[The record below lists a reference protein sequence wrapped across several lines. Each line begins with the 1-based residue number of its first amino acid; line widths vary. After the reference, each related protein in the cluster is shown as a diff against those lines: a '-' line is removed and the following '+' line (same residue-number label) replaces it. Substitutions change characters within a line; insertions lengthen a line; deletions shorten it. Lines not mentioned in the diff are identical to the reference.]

1 MIVDELIKI
10 IDSEFKRFNLERYIA
25 SRALIPSNKLF
36 IYRIRFLINIDNLSE
51 ETRANITKAINNIKL
66 QLSSFYYFYYEDG
79 IVFLKEFNN

>member
-1 MIVDELIKI
+1 MTINELIKI
-10 IDSEFKRFNLERYIA
+10 IDNEFERFNLERYIA

-36 IYRIRFLINIDNLSE
+36 IYRIRFLINIDNLAE

-66 QLSSFYYFYYEDG
+66 QLPSFHYFYYEDG